1 MTFTFSGQ
9 ERKDFYENK
18 TSILSNWLDD
28 DEDTET
34 HSNVLCLLV
43 YPQLNRQ
50 ALPVI
55 KLCLNTSKG
64 PVSFGAIGLLLE
76 AEKNRL
82 ILIKILSSFKGST
95 IKSWSLLP
103 IVTLA
108 VEHTFSNVTLFKAT
122 TFLLGTYKWQF
133 YHWWWLNRWI
143 LNIRLF
149 WPKLYST

>member
-64 PVSFGAIGLLLE
+64 PVSFGAIGRLLE

-82 ILIKILSSFKGST
+82 MLIKILSSFKQST
-95 IKSWSLLP
+95 IKSWGLLP
-103 IVTLA
+103 IL
-108 VEHTFSNVTLFKAT
+108 
-122 TFLLGTYKWQF
+122 
-133 YHWWWLNRWI
+133 WL
-143 LNIRLF
+143 LNILLAMFHSLRQQLSYWAHTNDNF
-149 WPKLYST
+149 IIGGDWIIEY